1 MSYSNNGWVLL
12 IPRLDGDCCETKL
25 MVSSPYSRMLLNI
38 TRALSE
44 EKFVE
49 TGLSHRK
56 PRQPLIVLP
65 GERSLRN

>member
-1 MSYSNNGWVLL
+1 MKESLQFLVLTQEVLL
-12 IPRLDGDCCETKL
+12 D
-25 MVSSPYSRMLLNI
+25 I

-44 EKFVE
+44 EQIVE

>member
-1 MSYSNNGWVLL
+1 MKQSLWFLVL
-12 IPRLDGDCCETKL
+12 IQE
-25 MVSSPYSRMLLNI
+25 VLLNI

-49 TGLSHRK
+49 TGLSQRK
-56 PRQPLIVLP
+56 PPQPLIVLP